1 MPVFL
6 VLLAACGSDSGD
18 VATAT
23 IAPVAG
29 HIRLAPVS
37 EPLVLGIE
45 FGEVDPSEVRVE
57 WSPEGEDT
65 EAVAEVVT
73 AESEGVVAVVS
84 DFVEDVG
91 ARWKDDSAPEPAAIV
106 VEEVAE
112 AVVAPETVVEAPKV
126 DVLAQLLGTDPL
138 AEMSVD
144 QVIRRYSSQAQ
155 YCHETAKERYSEIE
169 GRVSVAWTV
178 EAGVVKDV
186 EILDDTT
193 GDPQMAGCVARKVR
207 YWRFPAG
214 MDAEV
219 EHPFVFQRAI

>member
-112 AVVAPETVVEAPKV
+112 GVAIDATEII
-126 DVLAQLLGTDPL
+126 DGGCLDHGSGLLGHQLPRHYVCMVLHGSDHDDVTRFE
-138 AEMSVD
+138 A
-144 QVIRRYSSQAQ
+144 R
-155 YCHETAKERYSEIE
+155 
-169 GRVSVAWTV
+169 
-178 EAGVVKDV
+178 AGVA
-186 EILDDTT
+186 L
-193 GDPQMAGCVARKVR
+193 GD
-207 YWRFPAG
+207 
-214 MDAEV
+214 
-219 EHPFVFQRAI
+219 